1 MTHRFAENV
10 LPDLVRWADAGEAT
24 ALATL
29 INVEPTG
36 PRPPGS
42 QMAVTESGDAVGF
55 LSGGCVEAALVEE
68 TRLAMKAGTNRV
80 VRYGE
85 GSPYLD
91 IALPCGSAI
100 DVFIDVGLD
109 SELARRIVAA
119 QQARKPVRLVTD
131 LNSGASEVF
140 ETTDDGGRPE
150 LIRDGDKIDRLYRP
164 PLRLVVAGKGPV
176 ITAAVD
182 VARAAGLTVDVVPG
196 DDDTA
201 QAAGAAGA
209 IVTRRTR
216 DLSLD
221 LWCAVATLYHEHDL
235 EGPTLEQAMASPAFY
250 IGALGS
256 RTTHAER
263 RSCLLAEGRT
273 EAEVGRIH
281 GPAGLPIGSK
291 SPPEIAVSVLAEVL
305 AAYRERFRA

>member
-1 MTHRFAENV
+1 MSHRFADNV
-10 LPDLVRWADAGEAT
+10 LADLVGWADAGQAT

-36 PRPPGS
+36 PRPTGS
-42 QMAVTESGDAVGF
+42 QMAVAASGDAVGF

-68 TRLAMKAGTNRV
+68 CRMAMDAGENKV

-100 DVFIDVGLD
+100 DVFVDTALDV
-109 SELARRIVAA
+109 ELARRIVAA
-119 QQARKPVRLVTD
+119 QAARQPVRLLTD
-131 LNSGASEVF
+131 IATGASRVA
-140 ETTDDGGRPE
+140 ETEDDGGRPE
-150 LIRDGDKIDRLYRP
+150 LIRDGDSIDRLYRP

-182 VARAAGLTVDVVPG
+182 VARAAGMAVEVVPG

-201 QAAGAAGA
+201 EAAKAAGAQ
-209 IVTRRTR
+209 VTRRVGDVT
-216 DLSLD
+216 LD

-235 EGPTLEQAMASPAFY
+235 EGPTIERALGSTAFY

-263 RSCLLAEGRT
+263 RSRLLAEGHN
-273 EAEVGRIH
+273 EADIGRIH

-305 AAYRERFRA
+305 AAYRDRFQA

>member
-1 MTHRFAENV
+1 MSHRFADNV
-10 LPDLVRWADAGEAT
+10 LAVLVRWADAGEGV

-36 PRPPGS
+36 PRPEGS
-42 QMAVTESGDAVGF
+42 QMAVAASGDAVGF

-68 TRLAMKAGTNRV
+68 CRMAMAAGENRTI
-80 VRYGE
+80 RYGE

-100 DVFIDVGLD
+100 DVFIDTGLD
-109 SELARRIVAA
+109 PALARRIVEAQAA
-119 QQARKPVRLVTD
+119 RRPVRLLTD
-131 LNSGASEVF
+131 LASGRSRVE
-140 ETTDDGGRPE
+140 ETDDDGGRHE
-150 LIRDGDKIDRLYRP
+150 LIRHGDTLDRLYRP

-176 ITAAVD
+176 VTAAVD
-182 VARAAGLTVDVVPG
+182 VARAAGLAVEVIPG

-201 QAAGAAGA
+201 AAAEAAGAR
-209 IVTRRTR
+209 VTRRVGEVA
-216 DLSLD
+216 LD
-221 LWCAVATLYHEHDL
+221 LWSAVATLYHEHDL
-235 EGPTLEQAMASPAFY
+235 EGPTLEHALGSPAFY

-263 RSCLLAEGRT
+263 RSRLLAQGHG
-273 EAEVGRIH
+273 EADVARIH

-291 SPPEIAVSVLAEVL
+291 SPPEIAVSVLAQVL
-305 AAYRERFRA
+305 AAYRDRFRA